1 VIAVQMDRL
10 SHISI
15 AHHIASI
22 KERHHR
28 RNLFNL
34 TPCAHPE
41 ALNSSARR
49 TSHPIRVNRLLRQGC
64 AHRRRALTSRK
75 RRELAAREC
84 SEWRARS
91 SKPHA

>member
-64 AHRRRALTSRK
+64 AYRRRALTSRK
-75 RRELAAREC
+75 RRELAAR
-84 SEWRARS
+84 
-91 SKPHA
+91 

>member
-1 VIAVQMDRL
+1 MDRL
-10 SHISI
+10 GHISI
-15 AHHIASI
+15 AHHIAPI

-49 TSHPIRVNRLLRQGC
+49 TSHPIRASRLPRKGGTDRCCPL
-64 AHRRRALTSRK
+64 ASRE
-75 RRELAAREC
+75 RGEFAAWER

-91 SKPHA
+91 SKSHT